1 MLAWRSCLML
11 APRVRDVN
19 SLSGGTFYIGDLKC
33 VNYLLRISFG
43 KLLLVRSLEKW
54 SRMME
59 LHGIRLLKERRMQP
73 LFPGHAGQTVFWIEN
88 QRRHGMMPVNHAPP
102 FHPIAR
108 RFRENHRSSEERRI
122 FRPHRTRRTL

>member
-1 MLAWRSCLML
+1 MIMKMVKAMSNRSRTAVCPNTQYQYSERVALPENTAYLEITDLAAVSRLYPLKADAC
-11 APRVRDVN
+11 V
-19 SLSGGTFYIGDLKC
+19 SGGTFYIGDLKC

-73 LFPGHAGQTVFWIEN
+73 LFSRACRANG
-88 QRRHGMMPVNHAPP
+88 
-102 FHPIAR
+102 
-108 RFRENHRSSEERRI
+108 
-122 FRPHRTRRTL
+122 LLD